1 MAPQGKF
8 IVVDGPDGA
17 GKETQVRL
25 VVERIRGLG
34 LPVEKIRFPQYEE
47 KSAGPAIRYVKEGAY
62 GKVNEVPAKAAAL
75 LYAVD
80 RYDGSFKIR
89 RWLAEGK
96 IVVSDRYIPSNM
108 AHQGCKIIDAAERRE
123 FFRWLEEVEYGIF
136 NCPRADLNVV
146 LHVPAEVG
154 QRRANLRDGQSDVH
168 QSDIS
173 HLSAAA
179 AVYLE
184 LPSVYADMVLVRGVE
199 PDGRELLP
207 EEIHERVWSL
217 IAPVLD
223 LAKLPAAP

>member
-1 MAPQGKF
+1 MQTKGKF

-17 GKETQVRL
+17 GKETQVRG

-34 LPVEKIRFPQYEE
+34 LAVETIRFPQYEE
-47 KSAGPAIRYVKEGAY
+47 KSAGAVIRYLREKAY
-62 GKVNEVPAKAAAL
+62 GSAGEVGAKQAAL

-80 RYDGSFKIR
+80 RFDGSFKIR
-89 RWLAEGK
+89 RWLADGK

-108 AHQGCKIIDAAERRE
+108 AHQGGKILDPAERRE
-123 FFRWLEEVEYGIF
+123 FFRWLEDVEYGIF
-136 NCPRADLNVV
+136 NCPRADLNVI

-154 QRRANLRDGQSDVH
+154 QRRANRRDGGSDVH

-184 LPSVYADMVLVRGVE
+184 LPSVYSDIVLVRGVE
-199 PDGRELLP
+199 ADGRELTP
-207 EEIHERVWSL
+207 DEIHERVWNL
-217 IAPVLD
+217 VAPVLD
-223 LAKLPAAP
+223 LAKSPAAP